1 MKLCVTAA
9 AEGLDSPIDPRFG
22 RAPFFVL
29 VDLESSAVE
38 SVQNTSADA
47 RGGAG
52 IQAAQRLAGLGV
64 GALVTGNVGPNAI
77 QTLSAAKINVYQSRG
92 GTVRD
97 AAEQFKRGEL
107 PPISGATAPAHGGI
121 GLGPGGGRGRGQ
133 GGRSSGQGGRGPGG
147 GGSAQF

>member
-1 MKLCVTAA
+1 
-9 AEGLDSPIDPRFG
+9 
-22 RAPFFVL
+22 FVL

-64 GALVTGNVGPNAI
+64 GALITGNVGPNAI

-92 GTVRD
+92 GTVRE
-97 AAEQFKRGEL
+97 AVEQFQKGEL
-107 PPISGATAPAHGGI
+107 VAVSAATAPAHGGA
-121 GLGPGGGRGRGQ
+121 GYGPGSGRGRGQ
-133 GGRSSGQGGRGPGG
+133 GGRGSGEGGRGPGG
-147 GGSAQF
+147 GGSPQF

>member
-1 MKLCVTAA
+1 MCATAA

-22 RAPFFVL
+22 RAPFFVV

-64 GALVTGNVGPNAI
+64 GALITGNVGPNAI

-92 GTVRD
+92 GTVRE
-97 AAEQFKRGEL
+97 AVEQFQKGEL
-107 PPISGATAPAHGGI
+107 VAVSAATAPAHGGA
-121 GLGPGGGRGRGQ
+121 GYGPGSGRGRGQ
-133 GGRSSGQGGRGPGG
+133 GGRGSGEGGRGPGG